1 MSSRKFYPLSP
12 AQVWLIDMNF
22 NRARST
28 MMNISELYRL
38 SSSVDMEFLAEA
50 INETLNAHD
59 IFRCRFEFH
68 HETSEICQTFDGE
81 IKPVAVEKISDEEF
95 EARKKTLREP
105 YKIIGRPLYRI
116 YLFETPTAKYLY
128 LDFYHAIFDSA
139 SLKLLF
145 VNEMDLRYRGR
156 KILHAPK
163 SYAQFVLEEAQVS
176 TTERAEGHGYWKK
189 IMAQFDRKKHLPP
202 VDVKGV
208 KAWTLGEYEGTLK
221 NISESFFRASR
232 RNEFVF
238 FLGAAMLTLAKIT
251 GAKDSVMSFV
261 HSGRTNISEF
271 RLFGVMIQQIPCAW
285 DFDQNSSVEDFL
297 NALEGQ
303 VYTSMNYR
311 RSLDV
316 VYGTDMDCATLIFR
330 KNITRDHINI
340 GNTTA
345 QLIALPESETAAA
358 QNSLDIEVSNNDG
371 GLYDVCISYDA
382 GRFSAQNIK
391 KFAAAFDEVIRE
403 MQGDKISVSKIL
415 RRQPTS

>member
-1 MSSRKFYPLSP
+1 MSGRRFYPLLP

-59 IFRCRFEFH
+59 IFCCRFKFH
-68 HETSEICQTFDGE
+68 PETSEICQTFDGE
-81 IKPVAVEKISDEEF
+81 VKPVAVEKISDEEF
-95 EARKKTLREP
+95 SARIKSLREP
-105 YKIIGRPLYRI
+105 YKIIDRPLYRI
-116 YLFETPTAKYLY
+116 YLFETPTAGYLY
-128 LDFYHAIFDSA
+128 LDFYHAIFDGA

-145 VNEMDLRYRGR
+145 VNEIDLRYRGR
-156 KILHAPK
+156 KIRRAPK

-176 TTERAEGHGYWKK
+176 IMERAEGHEYWKK

-221 NISESFFRASR
+221 NISESFFHASR
-232 RNEFVF
+232 RNEFIF

-261 HSGRTNISEF
+261 HNGRTNISEF
-271 RLFGVMIQQIPCAW
+271 RLLGVMIQQLPCVW
-285 DFDQNSSVEDFL
+285 DFSNDLSVDDFL
-297 NALEGQ
+297 NALEGKIRI
-303 VYTSMNYR
+303 SMNYR
-311 RSLDV
+311 NSLDV
-316 VYGTDMDCATLIFR
+316 VYGTDMDCATLIFQ

-345 QLIALPESETAAA
+345 QLIEVPANETAAA
-358 QNSLDIEVSNNDG
+358 QNSLDIEVSNTEG

-403 MQGDKISVSKIL
+403 MQGENISVSKIL
-415 RRQPTS
+415 S